1 MQEDSHT
8 EFKSSFSDAVIESL
22 VAFANT
28 KGGKVL
34 VGVDNKGI
42 PITGFSV
49 GTESLQK
56 WINEVKN
63 KTQPSVIPDVEIVD
77 FKGNKVG

>member
-22 VAFANT
+22 VAFTNT

-34 VGVDNKGI
+34 VGVDNEGN
-42 PITGFSV
+42 PIKSFTIG
-49 GTESLQK
+49 GETLQN
-56 WINEVKN
+56 WVNEVKN
-63 KTQPSVIPDVEIVD
+63 KTQPCLL
-77 FKGNKVG
+77 